1 MNIDTLKFYEMCAG
15 VFVAKVTWENITK
28 KTMKYSPKI

>member
-15 VFVAKVTWENITK
+15 VFVAKITWENITK
-28 KTMKYSPKI
+28 KDNEIFP